1 MKKITYLLAILIMA
15 GCSVEPT
22 VEFTTLDAKAK
33 AQNDHAQNDQPQ
45 FETPLLNCGTST
57 ESSLEVTITAGENTG
72 AMGGFRVRW
81 MTAEDYAANGWGDAE
96 ELEIDM
102 CQEMFQVTG
111 NNDSYAL
118 APGDDFPFFL
128 EEYIEGSGE
137 SCDRSLS
144 CGMEYVF
151 KVQALNEGGQN
162 GLKASEWSD
171 VYSCSTAPC
180 EVECESGY
188 MIGNKDF
195 DLIGNSKN
203 WGWAHYFDFAAI
215 PDGYETREIH
225 HKNGSLEGEVT
236 IFYNEGVV
244 EITEGEGVTIT
255 HLYLSTEEPETTN
268 APGQFDKTQD
278 FTIESD
284 KFWVMIKAEVCE

>member
-1 MKKITYLLAILIMA
+1 MKEITYLLAILVLA
-15 GCSVEPT
+15 GCSVEST
-22 VEFTTLDAKAK
+22 EDFNTLNAKVK

-57 ESSLEVTITAGENTG
+57 EPSLEVTIRAGENTG

-81 MTAEDYAANGWGDAE
+81 MTAENYTANGWGDAE
-96 ELEIDM
+96 ELQIDM
-102 CQEMFQVTG
+102 CQAMFQVTG

-118 APGDDFPFFL
+118 APGDDFSFFL

-144 CGMEYVF
+144 CGMEYAF
-151 KVQALNEGGQN
+151 KVQAINEGGKD

-171 VYSCSTAPC
+171 VYFCSTAPC

-203 WGWAHYFDFAAI
+203 WGWAHQFEFDQESI
-215 PDGYETREIH
+215 DSETREIH
-225 HKNGSLEGEVT
+225 HQNGSLGGEVT
-236 IFYNEGVV
+236 ISYDNGTV
-244 EITEGEGVTIT
+244 EINEGEGVTIT
-255 HLYLSTEEPETTN
+255 HLYISNTEPEDTN
-268 APGQFDKTQD
+268 APGQFDKTQ
-278 FTIESD
+278 TYSELNGN
-284 KFWVMIKAEVCE
+284 FWLIIKAEVCK